1 MSALLISKSSFAF
14 LPYIIIRMKNQN
26 SISPLTGK
34 KIKINVLGCRS
45 NLYESE
51 AIASAFEARGARVV
65 DDPKADIAILVS
77 CAITGMAE
85 AKCRKSIRRMRK
97 DSPNA
102 LIVACGCWPQIAS
115 FDDVRS
121 AGADIVV
128 GNRVKHTIV
137 DTVEDALRGSLV
149 SCMRSDDISR
159 DRSWDALSLDR
170 PRSHT
175 RAFIK
180 VQDGCSMRCSYCIVP
195 RARGANVSR
204 DPDDTVREV
213 ERVASSG
220 CREVVLTGIHLG
232 SYRHGDTDL
241 ASLVRRV
248 SAVNGISRVRLGSLE
263 PFAVDRR
270 LLDGLAGCGRFCE
283 HLHLPL
289 QSGDDGVLSSMRR
302 GYTTDDFA
310 AAVEASR
317 AALGDHVHISTDLM
331 VGYPTETDTAF
342 ENSIDFI
349 RRIGIGKVHVFP
361 YSPRPGTPAA
371 EMKQLPAKLISERT
385 QRALAEAEA
394 LHSAFV
400 RLCALSRLNESVLIE
415 TEHDGIMYGWT
426 RGYIRA
432 AIERPK
438 NKNENIFIGTEL
450 SFNPKTSVGVI
461 LLQDGELRGRIR
473 HFDDNA

>member
-1 MSALLISKSSFAF
+1 MKNSNSKS
-14 LPYIIIRMKNQN
+14 
-26 SISPLTGK
+26 PLAGK
-34 KIKINVLGCRS
+34 KVKISVLGCRS

-51 AIASAFEARGARVV
+51 ALASAFEARGARLV
-65 DDPKADIAILVS
+65 DEDEADAAILVS

-97 DSPNA
+97 DQPNA
-102 LIVACGCWPQIAS
+102 LIVACGCWSQIAS

-137 DTVEDALRGSLV
+137 DTVEDALRGSSV
-149 SCMRSDDISR
+149 SCVRSDDISR

-204 DPDDTVREV
+204 DPDDAVREV
-213 ERVASSG
+213 ERVAAGG

-232 SYRHGDTDL
+232 SYGHGDADL

-248 SAVNGISRVRLGSLE
+248 AAVKDISRVRLGSLE

-270 LLDGLAGCGRFCE
+270 SLDAFAGCGKFCE

-302 GYTTDDFA
+302 GYTTSDFA

-331 VGYPTETDTAF
+331 VGYPTETDAAF

-349 RRIGIGKVHVFP
+349 RRLGIGKVHVFP

-371 EMKQLPAKLISERT
+371 DMKQLPSRIVSERT
-385 QRALAEAEA
+385 QRALAEADA

-400 RLCALSRLNESVLIE
+400 RLCALSRLDESVLIE
-415 TEHDGIMYGWT
+415 SEHDGIMYGWT
-426 RGYIRA
+426 RNYIRA
-432 AIERPK
+432 AIERRSEK
-438 NKNENIFIGTEL
+438 NDKHIGAEL
-450 SFNPKTSVGVI
+450 SFYPKTSVGVI
-461 LLQDGELRGRIR
+461 LLQDGDLRGRIR